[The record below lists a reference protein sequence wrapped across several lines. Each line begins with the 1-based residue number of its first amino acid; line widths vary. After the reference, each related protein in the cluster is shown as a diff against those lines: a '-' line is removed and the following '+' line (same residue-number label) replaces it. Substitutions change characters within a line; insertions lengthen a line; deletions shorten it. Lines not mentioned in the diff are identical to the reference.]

1 MNTAEIKLDLFRRI
15 DNLKEKELKILYSKF
30 IELLEHPKYRL
41 SKVESQA
48 IDEAL
53 ESSDYKNYKTT
64 EEMMSEAKQKY
75 PNLKFK

>member
-15 DNLKEKELKILYSKF
+15 DNLKEKELKALYSKF
-30 IELLEHPKYRL
+30 IELLEHPKYLL

-53 ESSDYKNYKTT
+53 ESYDYKNYKTT
-64 EEMMSEAKQKY
+64 EEIMSEAKQKY

>member
-64 EEMMSEAKQKY
+64 EEIMSEAKQKY

>member
-30 IELLEHPKYRL
+30 IELLEHPSYRL

-48 IDEAL
+48 IDEAM